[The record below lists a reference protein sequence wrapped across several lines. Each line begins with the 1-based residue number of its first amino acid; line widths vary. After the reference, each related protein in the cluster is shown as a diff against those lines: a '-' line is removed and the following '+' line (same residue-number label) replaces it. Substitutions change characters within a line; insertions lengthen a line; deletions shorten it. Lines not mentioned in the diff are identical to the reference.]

1 MRLDVLFF
9 LGVFYSV
16 IGTLVLAGW
25 FLTRDPWSLY
35 GGLMLAFGVL
45 LVVVRPRPPLR
56 FFAGRIR
63 PEDRKNAAAD
73 DAEMSM

>member
-16 IGTLVLAGW
+16 IGALVLAGW
-25 FLTRDPWSLY
+25 FLTRDPWNLY
-35 GGLMLAFGVL
+35 GSLMLAIGVL
-45 LVVVRPRPPLR
+45 LVLVRPRPPMR

-63 PEDRKNAAAD
+63 PEERQSPSGEDSG
-73 DAEMSM
+73 MSM